1 MYDYGPN
8 IFEVIGGLLAIVGI
22 GVLFLLPTIIAF
34 KRNHQDRIAILLITF
49 SYYLCSWDGFL
60 LYCGLSSGDKVTLTP
75 QEMLCCRG
83 VVRAQK

>member
-1 MYDYGPN
+1 MNDIYAA
-8 IFEVIGGLLAIVGI
+8 IGFVLLITGLGIV
-22 GVLFLLPTIIAF
+22 LLLPTIIAF